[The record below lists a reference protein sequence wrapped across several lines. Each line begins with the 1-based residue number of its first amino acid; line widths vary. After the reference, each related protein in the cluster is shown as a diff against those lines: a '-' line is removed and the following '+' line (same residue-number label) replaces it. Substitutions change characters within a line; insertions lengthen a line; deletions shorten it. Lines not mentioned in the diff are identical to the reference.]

1 MDSLGINLISIS
13 LDIVSN
19 KHPLII
25 YKLACYNDFIDSL
38 PERFCP
44 NPFFVLENRLIE
56 KHTVP
61 TRLLISFPLLEHLE
75 RIALVRTKKYFFE
88 KNIEKIFVL
97 S

>member
-44 NPFFVLENRLIE
+44 NPFFLFWRKDWSKSTPRSL
-56 KHTVP
+56 
-61 TRLLISFPLLEHLE
+61 
-75 RIALVRTKKYFFE
+75 
-88 KNIEKIFVL
+88 
-97 S
+97 